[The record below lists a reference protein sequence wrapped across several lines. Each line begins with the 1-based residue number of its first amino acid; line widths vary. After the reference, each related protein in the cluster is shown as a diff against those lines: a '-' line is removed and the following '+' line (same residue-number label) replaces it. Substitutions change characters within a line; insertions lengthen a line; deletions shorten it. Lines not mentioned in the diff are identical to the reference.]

1 MATGDTDILIC
12 SDALLMLGAS
22 PISSFTEG
30 TDEANTCDRLYPDIK
45 IKTLISA
52 MAKTMYEAPGIGL
65 AATQVDVHQRIIVID
80 ISEDKD
86 DLLVLI
92 NPVLL
97 EKKGEKI
104 NQEGCLSV
112 PEIFE
117 KVKRAE
123 WIKVSALDEN
133 AKKFELEAEGL
144 LAVCIQHEMDHLEGK
159 VFVDYLSNLKKT
171 RIKKKLYKMSK

>member
-1 MATGDTDILIC
+1 MTTLNILKYP
-12 SDALLMLGAS
+12 D
-22 PISSFTEG
+22 P
-30 TDEANTCDRLYPDIK
+30 RLYKVASEVKTVDSK
-45 IKTLISA
+45 IKTLILA

-144 LAVCIQHEMDHLEGK
+144 LAVCIQHEMDHLKGK